1 MNLINGDA
9 GFVADVR
16 SVREASKLPEDQLN
30 KLVDSYIASITG
42 EKKGSDKWP
51 EVAIKRCT
59 ECDIVKTNLVHH
71 CSQCKRCT
79 FMMDHH
85 CLYSNRCVG
94 YYNMK
99 QFVLFTMSVIL
110 CSFLGILV
118 YIYNIETRNKEFNDG
133 GISTVW

>member
-1 MNLINGDA
+1 MKLINGNP
-9 GFVADVR
+9 GWVADVR

-51 EVAIKRCT
+51 EVKITRCQ
-59 ECDIVKTNLVHH
+59 ECDIVKTNQVHH
-71 CSQCKRCT
+71 CSQCRKCT
-79 FMMDHH
+79 FLMDHH

-99 QFVLFTMSVIL
+99 TFVLFATSVIF
-110 CSFLGILV
+110 CSILSILV
-118 YIYNIETRNKEFNDG
+118 YIYNIESRN
-133 GISTVW
+133 